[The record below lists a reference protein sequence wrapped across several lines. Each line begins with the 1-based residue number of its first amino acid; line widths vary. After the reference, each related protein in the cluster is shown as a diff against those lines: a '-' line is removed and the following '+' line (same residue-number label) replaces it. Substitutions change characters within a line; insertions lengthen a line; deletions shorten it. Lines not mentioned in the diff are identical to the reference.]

1 MTALKIGESCF
12 TSLIYPQRTKTISS
26 HAGVPVRITTIKISP
41 PPPPLLPDQ
50 ADTTGYSAERIMNN
64 EQLQQLPRTRGA
76 RHPEVVNRLVF
87 LSCYYYLEIRTLQPV
102 NTSCFPFFCSKFL
115 REQWALNHAST
126 ESTQPFW
133 QFGLRE
139 RNAGEVGHALFHS
152 WRPVAVRAS
161 QKVLRSFALSSYI
174 ESLTRYST
182 VRSVADFTSQPA
194 PSFFSN
200 MINDGLNRT
209 GSPLATSS
217 LPSKPSCEL
226 QFGYRRHDYN
236 FMR

>member
-26 HAGVPVRITTIKISP
+26 HAGVPVRITTIKMSP

-102 NTSCFPFFCSKFL
+102 NTSCFPFFWSKFL
-115 REQWALNHAST
+115 HEQWALNHAST
-126 ESTQPFW
+126 ETVWFT
-133 QFGLRE
+133 
-139 RNAGEVGHALFHS
+139 GEKCRRGGA
-152 WRPVAVRAS
+152 RAFSFLTPCRCSRFTKGPS
-161 QKVLRSFALSSYI
+161 QLCSIVLYWISYTI
-174 ESLTRYST
+174 
-182 VRSVADFTSQPA
+182 
-194 PSFFSN
+194 
-200 MINDGLNRT
+200 
-209 GSPLATSS
+209 
-217 LPSKPSCEL
+217 
-226 QFGYRRHDYN
+226 
-236 FMR
+236 